1 MQDLG
6 KIPKKLV
13 AGPALDL
20 EEVYM
25 RTLNLIYLPNTSAN
39 PGYRSMTMSL
49 KMRSKDPDDI
59 MKDSLIKTAKKK
71 VKAKS
76 KK

>member
-1 MQDLG
+1 MG
-6 KIPKKLV
+6 
-13 AGPALDL
+13 GPAPDL
-20 EEVYM
+20 EEIYV
-25 RTLNLIYLPNTSAN
+25 RTLNLIYLLNTSAN

-59 MKDSLIKTAKKK
+59 TKDSLIKTAKKK